1 MSGGLCSRR
10 VQMALLKSRTL
21 SISIDCNPKK
31 AYEFILNPVNLPKWA
46 KGLSGSIKKV
56 GEAWIA
62 ESPMGSV
69 KVKFADKNKFGILDH
84 DVTLPSGIKVSNP
97 MRVMPNGNGSE
108 IIFTLFQQPDMSDE
122 DYARDIGL
130 VQQDLQ
136 NLKTIMESA

>member
-1 MSGGLCSRR
+1 
-10 VQMALLKSRTL
+10 MALLKSRTL

>member
-1 MSGGLCSRR
+1 M
-10 VQMALLKSRTL
+10 
-21 SISIDCNPKK
+21 DCNPKK

-56 GEAWIA
+56 GEDWIA

-69 KVKFADKNKFGILDH
+69 RVKFADNNKFGVLDH
-84 DVTLPSGIKVSNP
+84 DVTLPSGATVSNP

-108 IIFTLFQQPDMSDE
+108 IIFTLFRQPDMSDE
-122 DYARDIGL
+122 EYARDIGL

>member
-1 MSGGLCSRR
+1 
-10 VQMALLKSRTL
+10 MALLKSRTL

-56 GEAWIA
+56 GEDWIA

-69 KVKFADKNKFGILDH
+69 RVQFTNRNKFGILDH

>member
-1 MSGGLCSRR
+1 
-10 VQMALLKSRTL
+10 MALLKSRTL
-21 SISIDCNPKK
+21 SISMDCNPKK

-56 GEAWIA
+56 GEDWIA

-69 KVKFADKNKFGILDH
+69 RVKFADNNKFGVLDH
-84 DVTLPSGIKVSNP
+84 DVTLPSGATVSNP
-97 MRVMPNGNGSE
+97 MRVMPNWNGSE
-108 IIFTLFQQPDMSDE
+108 IIFTLFRQPDMSDE
-122 DYARDIGL
+122 EYARDIGL

>member
-1 MSGGLCSRR
+1 
-10 VQMALLKSRTL
+10 MALLKSRTL

-56 GEAWIA
+56 GEDWIA

-69 KVKFADKNKFGILDH
+69 RVQFTDRNKFGILDH